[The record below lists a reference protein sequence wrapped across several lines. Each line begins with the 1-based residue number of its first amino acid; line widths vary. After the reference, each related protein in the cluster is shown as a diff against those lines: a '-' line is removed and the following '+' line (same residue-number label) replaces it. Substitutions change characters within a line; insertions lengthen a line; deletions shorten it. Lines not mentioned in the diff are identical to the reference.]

1 MLRNTQLAQSNLN
14 SISNNFIIDYNMKYS
29 QIITPKQCI
38 MTHSTCYLSQ
48 TKKIIPKGI
57 IVHSTGVNNPYL
69 KRYAQPSKDD
79 KNYNELISTI
89 GYNSIGNDY
98 NHTFQKEGYHAWIG
112 KLSDDTVTSI
122 QTLPWDYQASGV
134 GSGPNGT
141 CENNWI
147 QVIICEDDLN
157 DGNYFIQ
164 IYQEL
169 CQLIAYLCLIYKI
182 DPQKYVTINAQDV
195 PTILSHQECG
205 DLGMGTKFID
215 VKHWFSIYN
224 HTMGNV
230 KFEVRRLLNSI
241 NNPTENLKR
250 SSYLII
256 QPPLFEPYEIKI
268 TAKKVNIRSGPGS
281 DENIVK
287 TVKKNQTLTIS
298 KEQDGWGKTEYGW
311 VNLKYAQKLSED

>member
-1 MLRNTQLAQSNLN
+1 
-14 SISNNFIIDYNMKYS
+14 
-29 QIITPKQCI
+29 
-38 MTHSTCYLSQ
+38 
-48 TKKIIPKGI
+48 
-57 IVHSTGVNNPYL
+57 
-69 KRYAQPSKDD
+69 
-79 KNYNELISTI
+79 
-89 GYNSIGNDY
+89 
-98 NHTFQKEGYHAWIG
+98 
-112 KLSDDTVTSI
+112 
-122 QTLPWDYQASGV
+122 
-134 GSGPNGT
+134 
-141 CENNWI
+141 
-147 QVIICEDDLN
+147 
-157 DGNYFIQ
+157 
-164 IYQEL
+164 
-169 CQLIAYLCLIYKI
+169 
-182 DPQKYVTINAQDV
+182 
-195 PTILSHQECG
+195 
-205 DLGMGTKFID
+205 MGTKFID